1 MKNIILILLLILPV
15 FILAENALTD
25 EVNALSVTM
34 SLEETAFQLDM
45 PVKQLKMFL
54 KLDPET
60 DSEISLQDLHIS
72 KKAVNSA
79 LAEYSNSKHSFF
91 TGIVIVGMLIVFASL
106 LIIGFIIDRMKSL
119 KNLDKK
125 KKASLPV
132 RAKITAVNGVKPSS
146 NDIIA
151 AITTVYLHELEA
163 EEQSKLMLT
172 WKRAS
177 LSLWNASAK
186 INMPNR
192 VFFKN

>member
-1 MKNIILILLLILPV
+1 
-15 FILAENALTD
+15 
-25 EVNALSVTM
+25 
-34 SLEETAFQLDM
+34 
-45 PVKQLKMFL
+45 
-54 KLDPET
+54 
-60 DSEISLQDLHIS
+60 
-72 KKAVNSA
+72 
-79 LAEYSNSKHSFF
+79 
-91 TGIVIVGMLIVFASL
+91 MLIVFASL

-163 EEQSKLMLT
+163 EEQRKLMLT